1 MSINQAKQ
9 HETDPEDQQN
19 TPDLDKES
27 YIQGRILQIE
37 PDTENQETSEE
48 IALDREEFT
57 KILDDC
63 LALEHVDA
71 IRANIRGLLNTL
83 TGPKTDSLRPDSLD
97 TVTFRRDVLLGDLT
111 QILETHTLQRTHYYL
126 ARLRKG
132 IAEVHTG
139 TINDINLN
147 RWKEYDDIITD
158 SLWMMERRDS
168 TGSHKAWYWGNFI
181 PQIPQ
186 QMLRRYTR
194 RNEWVLDTFS
204 GSGTTMI
211 ECRRLGRNGLGVE
224 LNPQVV
230 AQSREI
236 VEREPNP
243 YAVRTE
249 IVQGDSTVLNYEHL
263 LETHGLTQVQ
273 LLIMHPPYHDIIRFS
288 DDEHD
293 LSNAASL
300 ETFVAGFAQIVAHT
314 YPILEKG
321 RYLVV
326 VIGDKYLKGEWI
338 PLGFHLMQ
346 AAMEQGYLLKS
357 IIVKNFDETRAKREQ
372 KALWRYRAL
381 VGGFYVFKHEYILLL
396 KKTR

>member
-1 MSINQAKQ
+1 MKPSPSR
-9 HETDPEDQQN
+9 EPDQSGQPSP
-19 TPDLDKES
+19 PDLEEQS
-27 YIQGRILQIE
+27 YIQGKILQDE
-37 PDTENQETSEE
+37 PVLEDREMTEE

-57 KILDDC
+57 RILDDC

-71 IRANIRGLLNTL
+71 IRTNIRALLSAL
-83 TGPKTDSLRPDSLD
+83 TGPESTLSQPEDGHE
-97 TVTFRRDVLLGDLT
+97 TVTFRRDVLLDDLP

-126 ARLRKG
+126 TRLRKG
-132 IAEVHTG
+132 ISEIHTG
-139 TINDINLN
+139 KINDINLN

-181 PQIPQ
+181 PQIPH
-186 QMLRRYTR
+186 QMLLRYTR
-194 RNEWVLDTFS
+194 KGDWVLDTFS

-243 YAVRTE
+243 YAVRTA
-249 IVQGDSTVLNYEHL
+249 IVQGDSTAVNYEQL
-263 LETHGLTQVQ
+263 LETHGLKQVQ

-288 DDEHD
+288 DNEHD
-293 LSNAASL
+293 LSNATSL
-300 ETFVAGFAQIVAHT
+300 ETFVSGFAQIVAHT

-326 VIGDKYLKGEWI
+326 VIGDKYVKGEWI

-346 AAMEQGYLLKS
+346 AAIEQGYLLKS

-396 KKTR
+396 QKTR